1 MKGELGKLMQQAQ
14 KMQEKMQEAQ
24 EEMARMEVQGSAG
37 GGMVTVTMTGRH
49 EVRRVDID
57 DSLMGDDREM
67 LEDLVAAAC
76 NDAVHKVEAEQK
88 ERFSGMTGGMDLPD
102 GFKMP
107 F

>member
-24 EEMARMEVQGSAG
+24 EALASVEVEGVAG
-37 GGMVTVTMTGRH
+37 GEMVKVTMTGSH
-49 EVRRVDID
+49 EVTGLSID
-57 DSLMGDDREM
+57 DSLVGDDREM
-67 LEDLVAAAC
+67 LEDLIVSAF
-76 NDAVHKVEAEQK
+76 NDAVQKVEAARKEQ
-88 ERFSGMTGGMDLPD
+88 FSGMTGGMDLPE

>member
-14 KMQEKMQEAQ
+14 QMQEKMQEAQ
-24 EEMARMEVQGSAG
+24 EEMSKLEVEGAAG
-37 GGMVTVTMTGRH
+37 GGMVKVTMSGRH
-49 EVRRVDID
+49 EVRRVAID

-67 LEDLVAAAC
+67 LEDLITAAT
-76 NDAVHKVEAEQK
+76 NDAVQKVEAEQK
-88 ERFSGMTGGMDLPD
+88 ERFSGMASGMSLPE

>member
-1 MKGELGKLMQQAQ
+1 MKGEMGKLMQQAQ

-24 EEMARMEVQGSAG
+24 EELARLEIEGQAG
-37 GGMVTVTMTGRH
+37 GGMVKVTMNGRH
-49 EVRRVDID
+49 EVLRVGID

-67 LEDLVAAAC
+67 LEDLVMAAT
-76 NDAVHKVEAEQK
+76 NDAVQKVEAETK
-88 ERFSGMTGGMDLPD
+88 ERFAGMAGGMGLPE

>member
-24 EEMARMEVQGSAG
+24 DALASVEVEGVAG
-37 GGMVTVTMTGRH
+37 GGMVKVTMTGSH
-49 EVRRVDID
+49 EVKGLSID
-57 DSLMGDDREM
+57 DSLVGDDREM
-67 LEDLVAAAC
+67 LEDLIVAAF
-76 NDAVHKVEAEQK
+76 NDAVQKVEEARK
-88 ERFSGMTGGMDLPD
+88 EHFSGMTGGMDLPE

>member
-37 GGMVTVTMTGRH
+37 GGMVTVTLTGRH
-49 EVRRVDID
+49 EARRVEID
-57 DSLMGDDREM
+57 DSLMNDDREM
-67 LEDLVAAAC
+67 LQDLVAAAF
-76 NDAVHKVEAEQK
+76 NDAVQKVEAEQK
-88 ERFSGMTGGMDLPD
+88 ERFSGMAGGMNLPE

>member
-1 MKGELGKLMQQAQ
+1 MKGEMGKLMQQAQ

-24 EEMARMEVQGSAG
+24 AEIANLEVEGAAG
-37 GGMVTVTMTGRH
+37 GGMVKVTMNGRH
-49 EVRRVDID
+49 EVQRVAID

-67 LEDLVAAAC
+67 LEDLVTAAT
-76 NDAVHKVEAEQK
+76 NDAVQKVEAETK
-88 ERFSGMTGGMDLPD
+88 ERFSGMTGGMDLPE

>member
-14 KMQEKMQEAQ
+14 KMQEQMQQAQ
-24 EEMARMEVQGSAG
+24 EEMANMEIEGVAG
-37 GGMVTVTMTGRH
+37 GGMVKVRMTGKH
-49 EVRRVDID
+49 EVRGISID

-67 LEDLVAAAC
+67 LEDLVAAAT
-76 NDAVHKVEAEQK
+76 NDAVQKVEAAQQ
-88 ERFSGMTGGMDLPD
+88 ERFSGMTSGMGLPE

>member
-24 EEMARMEVQGSAG
+24 DALAQVEVEGAAG
-37 GGMVTVTMTGRH
+37 GGMVKVTMTGSH
-49 EVRRVDID
+49 EVRGVSID
-57 DSLMGDDREM
+57 ESVVGDDREM
-67 LEDLVAAAC
+67 LEDLITAAF
-76 NDAVHKVEAEQK
+76 NDAVQKVEAERK
-88 ERFSGMTGGMDLPD
+88 ERFSGMTGGMDLPE